1 MLLMI
6 EITPSLSLDDSE
18 IQLDFIRASGPG
30 GQNVNKVA
38 TSVQLRFNVLNSPS
52 LQPDVK
58 ARLVKLAGSKM
69 TANGILI
76 IEARRYRT
84 QEQNR
89 YDATQRLANLI
100 QKALVK
106 PKIRRVTHPGV
117 TANTSRLGEK
127 KQRGAIKRTR
137 RYNAEEWDD

>member
-1 MLLMI
+1 MI
-6 EITPSLSLDDSE
+6 EVTPSIKIDDSE

-69 TANGILI
+69 TADGILI

-89 YDATQRLANLI
+89 FDATQRLANLI

-106 PKIRRVTHPGV
+106 PKIRKPTHPGV
-117 TANTSRLGEK
+117 TAKAARLGEK

-137 RYNAEEWDD
+137 RYNAEEWED

>member
-1 MLLMI
+1 MI
-6 EITPSLSLDDSE
+6 EITPTLFLDDSE

-38 TSVQLRFNVLNSPS
+38 TAVQLRFNVLNSTA
-52 LQPDVK
+52 LEADVK

-69 TANGILI
+69 TTEGILI

-89 YDATQRLANLI
+89 FDATQRLADLI

-106 PKIRRVTHPGV
+106 PKIRRPTHPGV
-117 TANTSRLGEK
+117 TAKAARLGDK

-137 RYNAEEWDD
+137 RYNPEDWE

>member
-1 MLLMI
+1 MI
-6 EITPSLSLDDSE
+6 EVTPSIKIDDSE

-69 TANGILI
+69 TADGILI

-89 YDATQRLANLI
+89 FDATQRLANLI

-106 PKIRRVTHPGV
+106 PKIRRATHPGV
-117 TANTSRLGEK
+117 TAKAARLGEK

-137 RYNAEEWDD
+137 RYNAEEWED